1 MTKNAKTDGRATPG
15 AARAEA
21 SPLAPPDSQLTEGR
35 ILFVVLALTVLVYA
49 NSLGGQFLF
58 DDLNQIINNPDL
70 RSWSNL
76 TKAFT
81 SDVWSFH
88 RGTTTTDIPPPYY
101 RPLFTVY
108 LTVGYQL
115 FGLWEPGW
123 HLLSLLVHA
132 GATVLVFRLVRRL
145 GSDTTTAGL
154 AALLFGLHPAHVE
167 SVSWVSGIPD
177 PLAALFYLP
186 AFIWFVRYRR
196 EGGARRLS
204 LSLAAFALSLLC
216 KETAVALPLVLLV
229 WELGREDGGAWVA
242 RLKRAALACA
252 PFVAVAAGY
261 LLVRFMVLGL
271 IIWKHPMKGQVPD
284 SAFTLTVPYVLVSYL
299 QHLLAPFYLSLIYG
313 ATFVRGA
320 ADARLLLPAALLAA
334 LLFALW
340 RYRRRLSASHL
351 TGLALLFAPLLPVL
365 HLRVFHHEY
374 LIQDR
379 YLYLPS
385 VGFCYLVALFVA
397 RLSRSKPALAR
408 AAAAVL
414 VVAYGAG
421 TVLQNRIWNDGV
433 ALWTRAAAYAPGAG
447 SVHYNLGLA
456 YMDARDYAR
465 AREEFQTAARIEPHV
480 AAVQNNLALAADK
493 LGDGAGAA
501 AALERALA
509 LDPNLLEAHN
519 NLGTLLF
526 RRGDHARAR
535 RHFETVLARD
545 PSSDSAR
552 FNLARVLDAAGD
564 HAQAARLYEAVLSR
578 NPGDAEARYHLG
590 LSYAA
595 QGRRPDALAQLE
607 RALSAERAPERAA
620 EMRAKL
626 EELRSDKT
634 ER

>member
-1 MTKNAKTDGRATPG
+1 MKKNARTDGR

-21 SPLAPPDSQLTEGR
+21 PPLAPPDSQLTEGR

-58 DDLNQIINNPDL
+58 DDLKQIITNQDL

-81 SDVWSFH
+81 SDVWSFQ
-88 RGTTTTDIPPPYY
+88 RGTLTTDIPPPYY

-108 LTVGYQL
+108 LTAGYQL

-123 HLLSLLVHA
+123 HLLNLLVHA

-145 GSDTTTAGL
+145 GSDAMTAGL

-186 AFIWFVRYRR
+186 AFIWFIRYRR
-196 EGGARRLS
+196 EGGARPLV
-204 LSLAAFALSLLC
+204 LSLAAYALSLLC
-216 KETAVALPLVLLV
+216 KETAIVLPLVLLV
-229 WELGREDGGAWVA
+229 WELGREDGGSWLP
-242 RLKRAALACA
+242 RLKKAALACA
-252 PFVAVAAGY
+252 PYVAVAGAY
-261 LLVRFMVLGL
+261 LLARFMVLGL
-271 IIWKHPMKGQVPD
+271 LSWKHPMMGQVPN
-284 SAFTLTVPYVLVSYL
+284 SAFTMTVPYVLVSYL

-313 ATFVRGA
+313 TTFVRDA
-320 ADARLLLPAALLAA
+320 ADLRLLLPALLLAA

-351 TGLALLFAPLLPVL
+351 TALALLFAPLLPVL
-365 HLRVFHHEY
+365 NLRVFHQEY

-385 VGFCYLVALFVA
+385 VGFCYLVALLVA
-397 RLSRSKPALAR
+397 RLSLSKPAWAR
-408 AAAAVL
+408 VAAAML
-414 VVAYGAG
+414 VVAYGAS
-421 TVLQNRIWNDGV
+421 TVLQNRVWNDGV
-433 ALWTRAAAYAPGAG
+433 GLWSRAVAYAPEAW
-447 SVHYNLGLA
+447 STHYNLGLA
-456 YMDARDYAR
+456 YMDERDYAK
-465 AREEFQTAARIEPHV
+465 AREEFQTAARFGPRV
-480 AAVQNNLALAADK
+480 AAVYNNLALAADK
-493 LGDGAGAA
+493 LGDEAGAA
-501 AALERALA
+501 QALERALA

-519 NLGTLLF
+519 NLGTILF
-526 RRGDHARAR
+526 RRGDHRAARK
-535 RHFETVLARD
+535 HFETVLARD

-564 HAQAARLYEAVLSR
+564 HAQSARLYEAVLSR

-595 QGRRPDALAQLE
+595 QGRKPDALAQLE
-607 RALSAERAPERAA
+607 RALASERGPERAA